1 MLGGDQVPVEVLIIK
16 EQETAIH
23 EGNIKDASLKRCSY
37 RDVDGLEAQSLPQ
50 AQSTLYNEKTVCQH
64 LIVKKRVTLTFP
76 KRSVQMPVTYRLA
89 KDYNVAANI
98 IRAQV
103 APNQIGKL
111 VVELSGDIDQLD
123 AALDWMRSQDIGVS
137 FASREIMI
145 DEDTC
150 VHCGLCTGVCPTEAL
165 TLDPQS
171 FKLTFTR
178 SRCIVCEQCIP
189 TCPVQAISTNF

>member
-1 MLGGDQVPVEVLIIK
+1 
-16 EQETAIH
+16 
-23 EGNIKDASLKRCSY
+23 
-37 RDVDGLEAQSLPQ
+37 
-50 AQSTLYNEKTVCQH
+50 
-64 LIVKKRVTLTFP
+64 
-76 KRSVQMPVTYRLA
+76 MPVTYRLA

-145 DEDTC
+145 DEVAC
-150 VHCGLCTGVCPTEAL
+150 VDCGLCTGVCPTEAL
-165 TLDPQS
+165 TLDSQS

-178 SRCIVCEQCIP
+178 SLP
-189 TCPVQAISTNF
+189 GAGNLDKFLSD